1 MPDFLK
7 MMESPTPA
15 NDAAKVSE
23 DSTADD
29 NDVQPPAKKFKGS
42 EMLQAYL
49 ANSDDD
55 DDSRVATAVPT
66 EMLQME
72 IDRYD
77 VSKVVHH
84 STQPSEFWLT
94 AKNQYP
100 LLSAIVCKL
109 LAIPA
114 TSVASERMFIT
125 AGLVVSKLRAST
137 SPELLAKILFLNKNA
152 SC

>member
-7 MMESPTPA
+7 MIESPTPA

-23 DSTADD
+23 DPTADD

-42 EMLQAYL
+42 KMLRAYL
-49 ANSDDD
+49 ANSDDN
-55 DDSRVATAVPT
+55 DDSRAATGVPT

-72 IDRYD
+72 IHDYD

-84 STQPSEFWLT
+84 STQPNEFWLT

-100 LLSAIVCKL
+100 LLSAVARKH
-109 LAIPA
+109 LA
-114 TSVASERMFIT
+114 SVASERMFIT